1 MVDDGVV
8 VDPPRRLN
16 IFLLLL
22 DGDDEKNDADDRID
36 LPTKEEERE
45 LVKAREPRS
54 RTILVVVAMSM
65 DSEDRI
71 LVWLGGCDAFLDFLS
86 GSRGQQKPLLR
97 QQQQ

>member
-16 IFLLLL
+16 IFLILL

-71 LVWLGGCDAFLDFLS
+71 LVWLGEL
-86 GSRGQQKPLLR
+86 
-97 QQQQ
+97 